1 VEFLVMRLFN
11 FLMVAA
17 LSGLVTA
24 PALAQKATHTRL
36 LSSPPNAT
44 KVGETVKL
52 RAEVDGLGGGAPNGS
67 VSFLDGSVPLGSV
80 ALSPYT
86 SGTGALALGGFHS
99 CALSVRGGV
108 KCWGRNFYGQIG
120 DGTTAE
126 RHTPVDVSGLSS
138 SVVAIS
144 SGSHHTCAL
153 TYAGAVKCWGFN
165 FMGQIGDRSRTGRR
179 TPVDVS
185 GLSSGVVAISAG
197 GNHTC
202 ALTDEGA
209 VKCWGF
215 NISGQLGDGSVTD
228 RNVPVDVSG
237 LSSGAVAISAGGDH
251 TCALTSVG
259 AVKCWGKND
268 WGQLGDGTVHDR
280 VSPVSVTNLSSGV
293 AAISAGRS
301 HSCALTIAGA
311 VLCWGSN
318 LEGQVGGGTGGVIQT
333 PVPVLGLSSGVFAIA
348 AGGAHTCA
356 LTNAGGVKCW
366 GYNASGQLGDGTR
379 ISRRAPVDVSSIP
392 SGAVSIVS
400 SGVRFSCAQII
411 NGAVKCW
418 GSNDYGQLGDGS
430 TRTRL
435 TPVTIKQNLGTL
447 VRARATIS
455 TTALGAG
462 LHQLKAVYPGS
473 ATHARSFDAVSQR
486 VVPATSSRPSS
497 ITAIPR

>member
-1 VEFLVMRLFN
+1 VEFLVMRLFD
-11 FLMVAA
+11 FLLVAA

-36 LSSPPNAT
+36 RSSPPNAT

-52 RAEVDGLGGGAPNGS
+52 LAEVDGLGGGAPNGS
-67 VSFLDGSVPLGSV
+67 VSFLDGSAPLGSV

-86 SGTGALALGGFHS
+86 PGTGALTVGAIHS

-108 KCWGRNFYGQIG
+108 KCWGRNFYGQLG
-120 DGTTAE
+120 DGTTTE

-138 SVVAIS
+138 GVVAIS
-144 SGSHHTCAL
+144 GGSQHTCAL

-165 FMGQIGDRSRTGRR
+165 FMGQIGDGSRTGRR

-197 GNHTC
+197 RNHTC

-209 VKCWGF
+209 VKCWGD
-215 NISGQLGDGSVTD
+215 NLSGQLGDGSVTD
-228 RNVPVDVSG
+228 RKVPVDVSG
-237 LSSGAVAISAGGDH
+237 LSSGAVAISAGGRH

-259 AVKCWGKND
+259 AVKCWGDND
-268 WGQLGDGTVHDR
+268 WGQLGDGTIHSR

-293 AAISAGRS
+293 AAISAGNL

-311 VLCWGSN
+311 VLCWGYN
-318 LEGQVGGGTGGVIQT
+318 GDGQVGGKGGLIIRT
-333 PVPVLGLSSGVFAIA
+333 PVPVLGLSSGVFAIS
-348 AGGAHTCA
+348 AGSHTCA

-366 GYNASGQLGDGTR
+366 GYNSSGQLGDGTR
-379 ISRRAPVDVSSIP
+379 ISRRAPVDVSGIP
-392 SGAVSIVS
+392 SGAVSIAS
-400 SGVRFSCAQII
+400 ASGGAFSCAQII

-473 ATHARSFDAVSQR
+473 ATHARSSDAVSLR
-486 VVPATSSRPSS
+486 VDPATSSQSSS

>member
-52 RAEVDGLGGGAPNGS
+52 LAEVDGLGGGAPNGS

-86 SGTGALALGGFHS
+86 SGTGALTAGTDHS

-108 KCWGRNFYGQIG
+108 KCWGRNLDGQLG
-120 DGTTAE
+120 DGTTLE

-138 SVVAIS
+138 GVVAIS
-144 SGSHHTCAL
+144 AGSHHTCAL
-153 TYAGAVKCWGFN
+153 TYAGAVKCWGYNYF
-165 FMGQIGDRSRTGRR
+165 GQIGDGSRGVRHTPVDVRGLSTGVVAISAGQTHTCALTNTGAVKCWGYNDFGQLGDGTTAWRDA
-179 TPVDVS
+179 PVDVS

-197 GNHTC
+197 VAHTC
-202 ALTDEGA
+202 ALTRAGA
-209 VKCWGF
+209 VKCWGH
-215 NISGQLGDGSVTD
+215 NGMGQLGDGTQIVT
-228 RNVPVDVSG
+228 RLTPVSVSG
-237 LSSGAVAISAGGDH
+237 LSSGVVDISAGMIH
-251 TCALTSVG
+251 TCALTLAG
-259 AVKCWGKND
+259 AVKCWGDN
-268 WGQLGDGTVHDR
+268 GHGELGDGTTTNR
-280 VSPVSVTNLSSGV
+280 RAPVS
-293 AAISAGRS
+293 
-301 HSCALTIAGA
+301 
-311 VLCWGSN
+311 
-318 LEGQVGGGTGGVIQT
+318 
-333 PVPVLGLSSGVFAIA
+333 VLGLSSGVFAIA
-348 AGGAHTCA
+348 AGYHTCA

-366 GYNASGQLGDGTR
+366 GYNYAGALGDGTR
-379 ISRRAPVDVSSIP
+379 ISRPAPVDVSGIS
-392 SGAVSIVS
+392 SGAVSIAAS
-400 SGVRFSCAQII
+400 DYGFSCAQIV

-418 GSNDYGQLGDGS
+418 GANRYGQLGDGS

-462 LHQLKAVYPGS
+462 LHQLKAVYSGS
-473 ATHARSFDAVSQR
+473 ATHARSSDAVSQR
-486 VVPATSSRPSS
+486 VDPA
-497 ITAIPR
+497 TAIPH